1 MRALYRAIAHVLR
14 RWLHAVRRRPDV
26 ARPEGQTG
34 SGEAGREL
42 HDTGSVADSGEARA
56 TAKQEE
62 YQPSPAGDI
71 APSTTPSPMSE
82 AAEHLEGPSASNASG
97 SGASIE
103 SDPATAGRREGNC
116 QSADERSENRVLTDV
131 TACAGESVVHE
142 DNGACGPMAAP
153 VISPVMSEKAP
164 TPEVGGDNYGTT
176 GNERQAGGKGHSTPP
191 EESGSAERSDV
202 TKVDAAGSERPAPP
216 GTAAAAP
223 ETDTLAE
230 DTRPCPRC
238 GVTCR
243 PDEIKRIFGF
253 RTMRWTTTGGES
265 TAVRRQSY
273 CRRCR
278 SEHSVESRER
288 IDLNEQSDEQSLD
301 ENSFHPTSDDRHPA
315 GGGVGLHAPLELG
328 GARDRDDT
336 HGADHIATTPMN
348 TRGVERLAPE
358 YRAPAGGPP
367 SPRQPSPPRDHSGN
381 QGEPSTLVQ
390 PARVEVRILF
400 QRGGCCTVSLL
411 ASRPPGLPERLTV
424 SSGAGE
430 VELLELQ
437 EDWYEA
443 EVAGGLADLLRNGFR
458 WTDRETGQEWVLSRR
473 EVFVLAPGTEHRGF
487 VSCLRL
493 VVGREH
499 LVLCAAAPLAAVEVE
514 LREAGCSEWTQL
526 GEDDGVPAGW
536 KLLRAVRP
544 QRPVPPSNY
553 NHILNVL
560 RPLPDIEIAL
570 EGGIRLTHNQ
580 WLLGYPPEIRIYGDP
595 AHTGE
600 VLIDG
605 EEAVR
610 SEQGGYKISGWDT
623 ERDHQVWCGNTSK
636 SYSLTRGKS
645 SWEFWPAHSFSL
657 PGTKRKNEKLAL
669 CGPVVWFST
678 FESHPDQRRAIRVPP
693 SNPVLLGA
701 RPGEV
706 YFAYRRPDVRGAPCL
721 GSPPFNPVWAL
732 PAQPLQGDKRRDRI
746 LLVGEPL
753 AAHNDAGGQQRGGS
767 GGDVERWYQ
776 MILNAGRKGLAVEPE
791 SLATDQLWRSY
802 KQLARRLRKLSR

>member
-1 MRALYRAIAHVLR
+1 
-14 RWLHAVRRRPDV
+14 
-26 ARPEGQTG
+26 
-34 SGEAGREL
+34 
-42 HDTGSVADSGEARA
+42 
-56 TAKQEE
+56 
-62 YQPSPAGDI
+62 
-71 APSTTPSPMSE
+71 MSE
-82 AAEHLEGPSASNASG
+82 AAEYRDGPSVSNAPG

-103 SDPATAGRREGNC
+103 SDPVTAGRREGNR
-116 QSADERSENRVLTDV
+116 QSADERSENQVLTDG
-131 TACAGESVVHE
+131 TACASESVVHE
-142 DNGACGPMAAP
+142 DNGACGPGAAL
-153 VISPVMSEKAP
+153 VTSPVMPEKAP
-164 TPEVGGDNYGTT
+164 APEGVGDNYGTT

-191 EESGSAERSDV
+191 EETGSAEQSDV
-202 TKVDAAGSERPAPP
+202 TTVDAAGSERPAEPA
-216 GTAAAAP
+216 TAAAAP

-243 PDEIKRIFGF
+243 PDEIKRIFGY
-253 RTMRWTTTGGES
+253 RTMRWTTIGGES

-278 SEHSVESRER
+278 SERSVESRER
-288 IDLNEQSDEQSLD
+288 IDLNEQSDEQRLD
-301 ENSFHPTSDDRHPA
+301 ENSFDPTSDDSRLA
-315 GGGVGLHAPLELG
+315 DGGVGLHAPLERG
-328 GARDRDDT
+328 CARDRDDI
-336 HGADHIATTPMN
+336 HGADHIATTPTN
-348 TRGVERLAPE
+348 ARGLERLAPE

-367 SPRQPSPPRDHSGN
+367 SPRQPSPPRNHSDN

-400 QRGGCCTVSLL
+400 QRGGYCTVSLL
-411 ASRPPGLPERLTV
+411 ASRPSGLPERLTV

-443 EVAGGLADLLRNGFR
+443 EVAGSLADLLRNGLR

-487 VSCLRL
+487 VSCPRL

-499 LVLCAAAPLAAVEVE
+499 LVLCAAAQLAAVEGE
-514 LREAGCSEWTQL
+514 LREAGCSGWNQL

-536 KLLRAVRP
+536 KVLRAVRP
-544 QRPVPPSNY
+544 QRPVPLGNDS
-553 NHILNVL
+553 HILNVL

-595 AHTGE
+595 AYTGE

-610 SEQGGYKISGWDT
+610 SELGGYKIPGWDT
-623 ERDHQVWCGNTSK
+623 KGDHSVWCDNTSK

-657 PGTKRKNEKLAL
+657 PGTNGKDEKLAV
-669 CGPVVWFST
+669 CGSVVWSST
-678 FESHPDQRRAIRVPP
+678 TNSNPDQQRAIQVPP
-693 SNPVLLGA
+693 SNSVLLGS

-706 YFAYRRPDVRGAPCL
+706 YFAYRRPDVLGAPCL

-732 PAQPLQGDKRRDRI
+732 PAQPLQGDKRSDRI

-753 AAHNDAGGQQRGGS
+753 AAHNDAGGRQRAGS

-791 SLATDQLWRSY
+791 SWATDQLWRSY
-802 KQLARRLRKLSR
+802 KKLARRLRKLSR